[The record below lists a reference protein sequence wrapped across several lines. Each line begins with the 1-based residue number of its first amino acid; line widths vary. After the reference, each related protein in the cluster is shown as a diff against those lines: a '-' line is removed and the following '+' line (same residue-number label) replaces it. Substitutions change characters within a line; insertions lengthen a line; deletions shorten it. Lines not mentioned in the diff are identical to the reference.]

1 VGEVWRLGRRP
12 TLLLGA
18 LLLVVGGGAPDVGA
32 EAEYAA
38 AVAAPRTTRVVVVTL
53 DALGSR
59 AVRHLPR
66 RRTPTLHR
74 LLREGT
80 GTLEARTV
88 REQTA
93 TLPNHTSIA
102 TGRRVRAA
110 AGGHGVT
117 WNDERLDPRTVQ
129 EAAGHAVASLFSV
142 VGSSE
147 RHPALFTAKDKLT
160 LLDRSWPAGVA
171 RLVVRHDNRR
181 LARAA
186 RRDLLRNRR
195 PLTFLHLSL
204 PDDAGHAHGFSS
216 PAYFRAVT
224 RVDRLLGTLV
234 ETIDS
239 RRRLRRHV
247 TLVVTADHGGRGAG
261 HYDPAA
267 PADYRIP
274 FVVWGVGVAP
284 GTDLYDLN
292 PDYRDPHRR
301 RTTYRA
307 DRQPVRNADAANLAT
322 RLLGLG
328 VVPGSEFGANS
339 PLDVS

>member
-1 VGEVWRLGRRP
+1 MAEVRRLGRRP

-18 LLLVVGGGAPDVGA
+18 LLLVVGGGAPDVDA

-53 DALGSR
+53 DGLGSR

-93 TLPNHTSIA
+93 TLPNHVSIA
-102 TGRRVRAA
+102 TGRRIRAA

-142 VGSSE
+142 VGSPE
-147 RHPALFTAKDKLT
+147 RHPALFTAKDKLA

-181 LARAA
+181 LARAT

-234 ETIDS
+234 ESIDS

-261 HYDPAA
+261 HYDATA

-307 DRQPVRNADAANLAT
+307 ERQPVRNADAANLAT

-328 VVPGSEFGANS
+328 VVPGSEFGAAS